1 MCLLL
6 YLILWNVCKTSFFK
20 LQQFKT
26 VSFYLSLSFFFF
38 EVSKKELQLVILQI
52 NTLQKA

>member
-1 MCLLL
+1 MCA
-6 YLILWNVCKTSFFK
+6 K
-20 LQQFKT
+20 LVF
-26 VSFYLSLSFFFF
+26 LSYNSSKQSLFISRSLFFF